1 MGRAVVRSSNT
12 PLTKMKGWF
21 SQWLAQCNSLSQA
34 VETHR
39 QKEKGSECAVALE
52 PFPSHK
58 VADMPRRVGN
68 YLPDDLL
75 LGLTDFLK
83 EIAEC
88 ATRWLAER
96 DRLAAEVE
104 RSRLSFLAK

>member
-1 MGRAVVRSSNT
+1 
-12 PLTKMKGWF
+12 
-21 SQWLAQCNSLSQA
+21 
-34 VETHR
+34 
-39 QKEKGSECAVALE
+39 
-52 PFPSHK
+52 
-58 VADMPRRVGN
+58 MPHRVGN
-68 YLPDDLL
+68 CVPDDLL

-88 ATRWLAER
+88 ATPWLAAR

>member
-1 MGRAVVRSSNT
+1 MATRSVIHFPKQS
-12 PLTKMKGWF
+12 KHIGKKKK
-21 SQWLAQCNSLSQA
+21 AQ
-34 VETHR
+34 
-39 QKEKGSECAVALE
+39 KCAVALE

-58 VADMPRRVGN
+58 DKVEDMPRRVGN
-68 YLPDDLL
+68 CLPDDLL

>member
-1 MGRAVVRSSNT
+1 MARRSVIHFPKQS
-12 PLTKMKGWF
+12 KHIGKKKK
-21 SQWLAQCNSLSQA
+21 AQ
-34 VETHR
+34 
-39 QKEKGSECAVALE
+39 KCAVALE